1 MTLWQSALR
10 SEQEP
15 SERRY
20 SLLMT
25 NNLIPTPVVDKNG
38 RQTIVYKRS
47 EGSVRPTTGFPAPLA
62 TNSTQDEI
70 EARTN
75 RIIDEIGESVHL
87 ADQEDR
93 EMVRSTLE
101 TYSPEFLIKV
111 EEALQHL
118 ETVTIASLLIAAGE
132 SEPLVNEAL
141 TFMPQMEVVGFHES
155 FRLVKSLHR
164 DYYPGLPKVKD
175 YGVADD
181 HVQSQCLAILKV
193 SLAMKRHSDDRDG
206 DLRMVD
212 VGTENID
219 RAAIMAD
226 QRMIALVL
234 ERPDKVDLI
243 VDTIRDRRTGEFG
256 VLHAV
261 LNNEAIALS
270 SGTL

>member
-1 MTLWQSALR
+1 MTS
-10 SEQEP
+10 
-15 SERRY
+15 
-20 SLLMT
+20 
-25 NNLIPTPVVDKNG
+25 NLTPTPVVDKNG
-38 RQTIVYKRS
+38 RQTTVYKRA
-47 EGSVRPTTGFPAPLA
+47 EGSVKYATVIPAPVVVDPA
-62 TNSTQDEI
+62 QDEI
-70 EARTN
+70 DAKVN
-75 RIIDEIGESVHL
+75 WIIDEIDESVHL
-87 ADQEDR
+87 SDQEDR
-93 EMVRSTLE
+93 EAVRSTLE

-132 SEPLVNEAL
+132 SESLVSEAL
-141 TFMPQMEVVGFHES
+141 TFMPQMEVVRFHES
-155 FRLVKSLHR
+155 LNLVKSLHR

-181 HVQSQCLAILKV
+181 HVQSQCIAILKI
-193 SLAMKRHSDDRDG
+193 SLAMKRYSDDRDG

-234 ERPDKVDLI
+234 ERPDEADLI
-243 VDTIRDRRTGEFG
+243 VDTIRERGTGEFG
-256 VLHAV
+256 VIHAV
-261 LNNEAIALS
+261 LSNEAIALS